1 MPEDLARFRA
11 AIAAAREEA
20 DYLVVACHWGYSS
33 WVEVLQ
39 SYELELAR
47 DAVDH
52 GADAVVCH
60 HHHSLR
66 GIELRRGKPIFYGL
80 GALVHHFESFE
91 TTRGGPSRA
100 RRRVSASARRWW
112 RTRRSRC
119 FPFRA
124 DARRTGIAT
133 LDVAPDGTAAAGFVP
148 AMMLADGSTEPLRP
162 RRPAGRRRRRLR
174 RAALASEWLRRP
186 GSPGRSATDR
196 CCYSVKEGE

>member
-1 MPEDLARFRA
+1 VPEDLARFRA
-11 AIAAAREEA
+11 AIASAREAA

-47 DAVDH
+47 DAVEH

-66 GIELRRGKPIFYGL
+66 GIELHRGKPIFYGL

-91 TTRGGPSRA
+91 TTAVERA
-100 RRRVSASARRWW
+100 ARQARFGE
-112 RTRRSRC
+112 RSSMAADETFPL

-124 DARRTGIAT
+124 DARRTGVAT
-133 LDVAPDGTAAAGFVP
+133 LDIAPGGTAVAGFVP
-148 AMMLADGSTEPLRP
+148 AMMLEDGSTEPLAP
-162 RRPAGRRRRRLR
+162 DDP
-174 RAALASEWLRRP
+174 RAADVADYVERITRQSGFGTRFTRSQRN
-186 GSPGRSATDR
+186 GSMQLL
-196 CCYSVKEGE
+196 VEEGE